1 MKSHI
6 LRIIALLMLI
16 AVAGCATGPS
26 TGRNIKIG
34 DMLPGEI
41 ISLKDGT
48 KLTYEIQ
55 FTSSAQGR
63 GTMTAFNPVSKES
76 FQGQYRVI
84 LTGGGSSTGVVRD
97 SWGWTSGTVTTTSDP
112 KAAARGFLKG
122 DKGTVIDVSLDLT
135 PVKSNAQDGVFF
147 FFSGQGAGTDNH
159 NDRYQIYFGH

>member
-6 LRIIALLMLI
+6 SRIIVFLMLI
-16 AVAGCATGPS
+16 AIAGCAAGLN

-76 FQGQYRVI
+76 FQGQYRVM
-84 LTGGGSSTGVVRD
+84 LTGGGTSTGVVRD
-97 SWGWTSGTVTTTSDP
+97 SWGWTAGTVTTTSDP
-112 KAAARGFLKG
+112 KAAGRGFLKG

-147 FFSGQGAGTDNH
+147 FFSGQGTGTDNRS
-159 NDRYQIYFGH
+159 DRYQIFFGY

>member
-97 SWGWTSGTVTTTSDP
+97 SWGWPSGTVTTTSDP